1 MIDKEKDYYRNQCFI
16 NLQYAMNEKKIFEHY
31 IINHGL
37 LKYLIGIITKTDC
50 KINFILENPKNNLRM
65 KIGCN
70 SLSDIYQLLLI
81 NDKNN
86 EVIVNL
92 QKNFLQ
98 SLTKIER
105 ERIFDYIKRNFI
117 IHNEENIYND

>member
-81 NDKNN
+81 ND
-86 EVIVNL
+86 ETHMVIANL
-92 QKNFLQ
+92 QEDFLQ

-105 ERIFDYIKRNFI
+105 ERIFNYIKTVFI
-117 IHNEENIYND
+117 TYNKRGNNND

>member
-1 MIDKEKDYYRNQCFI
+1 MINKEKDYYRDQCFI
-16 NLQYAMNEKKIFEHY
+16 NLNHAADEKKIFEHY

-37 LKYLIGIITKTDC
+37 LKYLIGIITKADC
-50 KINFILENPKNNLRM
+50 KINFVLENSKNNLKM

-81 NDKNN
+81 ND
-86 EVIVNL
+86 ETHMVIANL
-92 QKNFLQ
+92 QEDFLQ

-105 ERIFDYIKRNFI
+105 ERFFDYIKTVFI
-117 IHNEENIYND
+117 TYNKEGIYND